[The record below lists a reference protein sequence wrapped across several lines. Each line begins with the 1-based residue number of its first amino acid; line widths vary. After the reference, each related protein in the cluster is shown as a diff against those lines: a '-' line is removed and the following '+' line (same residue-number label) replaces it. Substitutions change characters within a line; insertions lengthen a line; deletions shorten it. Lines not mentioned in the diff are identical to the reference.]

1 MLDDKLKEI
10 QHGKGNFS
18 IMAWGA
24 AEATATRAR
33 VAKAWKKASENMIIF
48 IFVFY
53 LHDD

>member
-33 VAKAWKKASENMIIF
+33 VVKALKKASEK
-48 IFVFY
+48 
-53 LHDD
+53 